1 MTLRIAYMTGE
12 YPRAT
17 DTFIQREVAAL
28 RQRGVHV
35 ETLSIRKPK
44 TQEAGGTEQQ
54 AEQSGTYYLL
64 PPCAIEMIKAHVGL
78 LMRSPDRYFTGIAL
92 ALRVRPP
99 GFKALIR
106 QIAYFMEG
114 ALVARRMRAHDLIH
128 LHNHFANS
136 SCSVA
141 MLAAA
146 MGGFSFS
153 FTMHGPA
160 EFFEPH
166 YWRVDEK
173 IRRARFICCISHFCR
188 SQAMIFAPRA
198 KWDRMHI
205 VHCGID
211 PNEYP
216 PRVHQGRGRRM
227 LFVGRL
233 AAAKGLPVLIEA
245 VSIVRKRF
253 FDVELT
259 IAGDG
264 PDRQELQSMAQQLG
278 LAGSIRLLGY
288 QSQAQVRGLLA
299 ETDVFAMASFAE
311 GVPVVLM
318 EAMAAG
324 VPVVATRIAG
334 VPELVDDGVS
344 GLLVPPGDA
353 ASLAVGIERLLQDA
367 ALRNRFAASGRQK
380 VGGEFNTDIE
390 SRRLCQILTGA
401 LDGQVAPV
409 RPDAPGSS
417 DDVNTDH
424 TSPGD
429 ARSEESVVAT
439 GG

>member
-1 MTLRIAYMTGE
+1 M
-12 YPRAT
+12 
-17 DTFIQREVAAL
+17 
-28 RQRGVHV
+28 H
-35 ETLSIRKPK
+35 
-44 TQEAGGTEQQ
+44 
-54 AEQSGTYYLL
+54 
-64 PPCAIEMIKAHVGL
+64 
-78 LMRSPDRYFTGIAL
+78 SPHRYFTGIAL

-99 GFKALIR
+99 GLKALLR
-106 QIAYFMEG
+106 QIAYFMEA
-114 ALVARRMRAHDLIH
+114 ALVAGRMRAHDLIH

-173 IRRARFICCISHFCR
+173 IRRARFVCCISHFCR

-216 PRVHQGRGRRM
+216 PRVHQGRGKRL

-245 VSIVRKRF
+245 LSIVRKRF

-264 PDRQELQSMAQQLG
+264 PDRQELQSMAQRLEIG
-278 LAGSIRLLGY
+278 NAIRFLGY

-334 VPELVDDGVS
+334 VPELVDDGIS
-344 GLLVPPGDA
+344 GLLVPPGDV
-353 ASLAVGIERLLQDA
+353 ASLALGIERLLQDA
-367 ALRNRFAASGRQK
+367 ALRNRFAVSGRQK
-380 VGGEFNTDIE
+380 VAVEFNTETE

-401 LDGQVAPV
+401 LGGQVAPV
-409 RPDAPGSS
+409 RPDAPARL
-417 DDVNTDH
+417 DAVNTDH
-424 TSPGD
+424 ASPGD
-429 ARSEESVVAT
+429 ARSEEPVVAA